1 MLSENEIMQELQA
14 YRAHALALK
23 EGKSGRDLPEI
34 PKNKD
39 AQKNDVRTIIGYLL
53 FPLLYILLNIA
64 KVIGWYH
71 FVARLSKA
79 RIEADR
85 FSFEPKSCGLNKAY
99 TQLGLALLAQND
111 LDGAIGCLDASWR
124 VHPCPHNASYGLDR
138 RLVSKL
144 KSYEE
149 AKGVV
154 ERYISVGRHFAQ
166 WPDQWAE
173 GI

>member
-1 MLSENEIMQELQA
+1 MQELQA

-23 EGKSGRDLPEI
+23 EGKSGRDLPQI
-34 PKNKD
+34 PENND
-39 AQKNDVRTIIGYLL
+39 AQTNDVRTIIGYIL
-53 FPLLYILLNIA
+53 FPLLHILLNIT
-64 KVIGWYH
+64 KFIGWH
-71 FVARLSKA
+71 SFMARICKA

-111 LDGAIGCLDASWR
+111 LDGAISCLDASWR

-144 KSYEE
+144 KSYDE
-149 AKGVV
+149 ARGVV

-166 WPDQWAE
+166 WPDPWAE